1 MRTIIAG
8 SRGITDY
15 AVVEEAV
22 RASGFTPTVVLSG
35 AARGVDRLG
44 ERWAREHDVLCQCHP
59 APWKEMGRRAGLL
72 RNEVMAG
79 MADALIA
86 IWDGES
92 RGTKHMIETALAK
105 GLTVYVHDVRP
116 APDHPREERREDGPR

>member
-22 RASGFTPTVVLSG
+22 RASGFKPTVILSG
-35 AARGVDRLG
+35 TARGVDRLG

-59 APWKEMGRRAGLL
+59 APWKEMGPRAGFF
-72 RNEVMAG
+72 RNEIMAG

-86 IWDGES
+86 VWDGGS

-105 GLTVYVHDVRP
+105 GLTVYIHD
-116 APDHPREERREDGPR
+116 APDHPREEGREDGE